1 MKVTKK
7 LWSTAYHE
15 AGHAAMVLRLGGNVK
30 KITIQPDGES
40 LGSVTYSKLLNLSA
54 GLDTS
59 TRTRLRMEKLVMV
72 GFAGECAAR
81 KFNPKGFRRR
91 ISDRDWHNILFV
103 MDLFYAGGNQKLME
117 AYLNFLYLWTQA
129 HLDEL
134 CVWHGVQRLA
144 EALIEHR
151 TLRGEKARQVYQKAA
166 LDAVEIAHRELLDSN
181 Q

>member
-15 AGHAAMVLRLGGNVK
+15 AGHAAIALRLGVNVK
-30 KITIQPDGES
+30 KVTIEPDGES
-40 LGSVTYSKLLNLSA
+40 LGSVTHDKLLDLSA

-81 KFNPKGFRRR
+81 KFNPKGFRHW
-91 ISDRDWHNILFV
+91 SSVLDWRATLLV
-103 MDLFYAGGNQKLME
+103 MDLFYAGGNRKLQD

-129 HLDEL
+129 HLNEL

-151 TLRGEKARQVYQKAA
+151 TLRGEEVRQVYQKAG
-166 LDAVEIAHRELLDSN
+166 LDAVEIGHRELLDSN
-181 Q
+181 